1 MKHTCL
7 AVTANDSAI
16 FCFAKYYITVHHS
29 TTPRQIWDEG
39 KQIKRR
45 KVFLIAMYFV
55 LRDTVQCS
63 VSNCERGKK
72 NGVTRATTMTKP
84 LVIRTICSMST
95 FCGCEC
101 DLTCDF
107 AFV

>member
-1 MKHTCL
+1 MI
-7 AVTANDSAI
+7 VPI
-16 FCFAKYYITVHHS
+16 FCFFGFVLQNITFHHS

-72 NGVTRATTMTKP
+72 NKTV
-84 LVIRTICSMST
+84 
-95 FCGCEC
+95 
-101 DLTCDF
+101 
-107 AFV
+107 